1 MKFHGLVL
9 TLGRN
14 VHGVAETHSINRCTS
29 MDLDASGEAGSHPE
43 RSNGRCK
50 RHAQPLSNDQ
60 TGKGGWKT
68 DSGPGRTEITGKHQ
82 IIVKNKERGGRSRA
96 SAAKSAGNAKA
107 RNTRGGLLVGI
118 FARVSRFRKS
128 NFQLRGHSRQC
139 NTCGT
144 LTINANTT
152 PKTTTTRTGQD

>member
-1 MKFHGLVL
+1 MGSSLPSDATFTVL
-9 TLGRN
+9 PKPIRSTGAP
-14 VHGVAETHSINRCTS
+14 VWTWTPAEKREAILSDPT
-29 MDLDASGEAGSHPE
+29 DAA
-43 RSNGRCK
+43 N